1 MKNKFYNIAVV
12 AIMFFFQISILHGS
26 ELNIL
31 SSEVKVEKNSKLI
44 ILNGNVTATDD
55 KNNKLYT
62 DSGTFEKKANIFKSF
77 GSTKILTSEKY
88 EVKGSQRK
96 PRITKVDKE
105 AIEVLENEIN
115 EIWYGFYPE
124 DRPKVR
130 KNAKKK

>member
-1 MKNKFYNIAVV
+1 MVERVERRGRQAENDTLILKYTQDFKDHTGTTYKWIWDKSISPNGPLSVEIKDKDWIEFDRKENQLN
-12 AIMFFFQISILHGS
+12 AILQ
-26 ELNIL
+26 
-31 SSEVKVEKNSKLI
+31 
-44 ILNGNVTATDD
+44 
-55 KNNKLYT
+55 
-62 DSGTFEKKANIFKSF
+62 
-77 GSTKILTSEKY
+77 KY
-88 EVKGSQRK
+88 EVKGNQRK

>member
-1 MKNKFYNIAVV
+1 MVERVERRGRQAENDTLILKYTQDFKDHTGTTYKWEWDKTIFPNGPLSVEIKDKDWIEFDRKENQLY
-12 AIMFFFQISILHGS
+12 AILQ
-26 ELNIL
+26 
-31 SSEVKVEKNSKLI
+31 
-44 ILNGNVTATDD
+44 
-55 KNNKLYT
+55 
-62 DSGTFEKKANIFKSF
+62 
-77 GSTKILTSEKY
+77 KY

-115 EIWYGFYPE
+115 EIWYGFFPE